1 MRWHTRV
8 VSALT
13 SDTEP
18 CISVHFDTAH
28 YLFNCGEGTTRAF
41 IQQKY
46 GIKKSKA
53 IFLTQ
58 TKVSRSGGLA
68 GESIIQTCRRTKQMT
83 ILWGLLLG
91 MLMSLADSGVTNIDV
106 LGPPGLNHFL
116 ASTRPYVF
124 R

>member
-1 MRWHTRV
+1 MRWHARV
-8 VSALT
+8 VSGLT

-58 TKVSRSGGLA
+58 NKVSRMGGLT
-68 GESIIQTCRRTKQMT
+68 GE
-83 ILWGLLLG
+83 
-91 MLMSLADSGVTNIDV
+91 
-106 LGPPGLNHFL
+106 
-116 ASTRPYVF
+116 
-124 R
+124 